1 MLAVAGNL
9 KKKINF
15 FNAGGERVKK
25 CISFFVAGG
34 LGTFH
39 APLNCVVHVIMYT
52 YYGLS
57 ALGPGFQKFLWWKKH
72 LTSIQL
78 VCITTFFYS
87 VAIEMNLKSHMDVV

>member
-1 MLAVAGNL
+1 MH
-9 KKKINF
+9 
-15 FNAGGERVKK
+15 
-25 CISFFVAGG
+25 SFFVAGG

-57 ALGPGFQKFLWWKKH
+57 ALGPTFQKYLWWKKH

-78 VCITTFFYS
+78 VCITELFIYLC
-87 VAIEMNLKSHMDVV
+87 VAIEINLKLHMDVV